1 MTFNSSFQN
10 PKFLKLNDLLKY
22 IYFFAGVIE
31 VIRPAPFA
39 YLKIDDYRQLL
50 SVLWAI
56 FVSIYEYLY
65 EYLLLR

>member
-1 MTFNSSFQN
+1 MTY
-10 PKFLKLNDLLKY
+10 LN

-31 VIRPAPFA
+31 VIRPAPFV